1 VPKMTWTLGSAIAI
15 ICIFCALTYTNSGA
29 VTAALETTLLAVS
42 LYTVLKVSGR
52 GNWATA
58 FRSLL
63 AQPGLLA
70 TILILLALFIARR
83 WEGLNWKDAVEIVL
97 VGFFYWAGCVLISL
111 FFERHV
117 FARPSSGRRKSDKP

>member
-1 VPKMTWTLGSAIAI
+1 MTWPLSSAIAI
-15 ICIFCALTYTNSGA
+15 ICIFCALTYVNSGA

-42 LYTVLKVSGR
+42 LFTILKVSGR

-63 AQPGLLA
+63 AHPGQYA

-83 WEGLNWKDAVEIVL
+83 WEGFNWKDAVEFVL
-97 VGFFYWAGCVLISL
+97 AGFFYWAGLTLISL

-117 FARPSSGRRKSDKP
+117 FAKPSAGRRESDKP